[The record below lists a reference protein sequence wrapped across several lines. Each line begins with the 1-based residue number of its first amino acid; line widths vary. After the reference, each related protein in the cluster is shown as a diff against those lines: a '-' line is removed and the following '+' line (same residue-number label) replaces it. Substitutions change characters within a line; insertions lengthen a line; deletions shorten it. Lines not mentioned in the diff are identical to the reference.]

1 MAESLSGSRIELMLR
16 SDRFLFAPL
25 ELPGRAAE
33 FLEGVVR
40 AQIDRLT
47 PWGAATAAFGWSVP
61 LQAATDRFVTTI
73 AASPLERIAPLVHA
87 ISAFGVKS
95 ISVFTSLPE
104 GDAQAVP
111 IKVLESGGG
120 AAGIERISR
129 VLRIVIF
136 VAAIGAAATAA
147 TGAIVDIS
155 LESQQEDL
163 SRQIVRARTAANTSR
178 DTPVGSI
185 ASGHRILQQLKHEA
199 PSSVIVLD
207 ALSRILPDHT
217 YVTELRIEDNKVRVT
232 GVTKDAPSL
241 IGLIE
246 KSGRFAKATFFAPT
260 TQSASESGEHFH
272 IEADIQLLVQ
282 PLP

>member
-1 MAESLSGSRIELMLR
+1 MLR

-61 LQAATDRFVTTI
+61 LQAAADRFVTTI
-73 AASPLERIAPLVHA
+73 AASPLERITPLVQA
-87 ISAFGVKS
+87 VSAFGVKS
-95 ISVFTSLPE
+95 ISVFTSPPE
-104 GDAQAVP
+104 GDAQAVL

-129 VLRIVIF
+129 ALRITIF
-136 VAAIGAAATAA
+136 VAAIGAVATLT
-147 TGAIVDIS
+147 TGAIIDIS
-155 LESQQEDL
+155 LEAQQEDL
-163 SRQIVRARTAANTSR
+163 SRQIVRARTAANSSR

-217 YVTELRIEDNKVRVT
+217 YVTELRIEDNKVRVI

-260 TQSASESGEHFH
+260 TQSVSESGEYFH
-272 IEADIQLLVQ
+272 IEADIQPLGR